1 MNRDYAN
8 RQIILHW
15 LVVLAIMITYALA
28 ELKGFTPHN
37 SRLHR
42 LMVVTHY
49 SAGFSVLILML
60 FRIYLR
66 ILHRAREILPS
77 APRWPLWV
85 AKAAHGLLYLLFITV
100 PLLGMWSLYL
110 GQLPWS
116 LFGVNMPHAS
126 HPDPALR
133 HSLRYWHALLA
144 NSGYALI
151 GLHAGAAL
159 VHHYLLRDNTLMKM
173 LPQRRHTP
181 PTQRG

>member
-15 LVVLAIMITYALA
+15 LVVLAIIITYVLA

-49 SAGFSVLILML
+49 SAGFSVLVLML

-85 AKAAHGLLYLLFITV
+85 AKAGHGLLYLLFIAV
-100 PLLGMWSLYL
+100 PLLGMCHCTSVRFLGRYL
-110 GQLPWS
+110 VSTCP
-116 LFGVNMPHAS
+116 MPATQI
-126 HPDPALR
+126 R
-133 HSLRYWHALLA
+133 RYATACATGTLSWR
-144 NSGYALI
+144 I
-151 GLHAGAAL
+151 AA
-159 VHHYLLRDNTLMKM
+159 M
-173 LPQRRHTP
+173 P
-181 PTQRG
+181 